1 MVILARRV
9 SRRPG
14 PSSRSRSRGPG
25 AMSGTSLTSQRS
37 ASYDEAMSVSERSDA
52 PLTPRDPRLAP
63 WRAFVRA
70 QAHVSRRLDEDLR
83 AEHGLSLQEYVAL
96 LILAESPE
104 RRMRMGHLAESL
116 TLSKSGATR
125 LIDRL
130 VDDGFVARASCSS
143 DARGA
148 EAALTDAGVARLR
161 TAAPT
166 HLRGIADYF
175 LSAIGSDDLE
185 VIERAMHEVS
195 SCASGRRETA
205 RPGAADVARSAP
217 GAGTSAAATARPP
230 A

>member
-1 MVILARRV
+1 MPSIATPEV
-9 SRRPG
+9 S
-14 PSSRSRSRGPG
+14 
-25 AMSGTSLTSQRS
+25 
-37 ASYDEAMSVSERSDA
+37 
-52 PLTPRDPRLAP
+52 PLTPRDTRLAP

-104 RRMRMGHLAESL
+104 RRLRMGRLAESL

-130 VDDGFVARASCSS
+130 VDDGLVARVSCSS
-143 DARGA
+143 DLRGA
-148 EAALTDAGVARLR
+148 EAALTEAGVSRLR

-175 LSAIGSDDLE
+175 LSAIDGGDLDTVERTMRCVADAACGSR
-185 VIERAMHEVS
+185 ERA
-195 SCASGRRETA
+195 
-205 RPGAADVARSAP
+205 
-217 GAGTSAAATARPP
+217 
-230 A
+230 

>member
-1 MVILARRV
+1 V
-9 SRRPG
+9 
-14 PSSRSRSRGPG
+14 PSSTATTTDPATHR
-25 AMSGTSLTSQRS
+25 Q
-37 ASYDEAMSVSERSDA
+37 A

-104 RRMRMGHLAESL
+104 RRLRMGRLADSL

-130 VDDGFVARASCSS
+130 VDDGLVDRVTCSS
-143 DARGA
+143 YLRGA
-148 EAALTDAGVARLR
+148 EAALTEAGVNRLR

-175 LSAIGSDDLE
+175 LSAIDGDDLE
-185 VIERAMHEVS
+185 VVQRTMQ
-195 SCASGRRETA
+195 
-205 RPGAADVARSAP
+205 DVADRACHP
-217 GAGTSAAATARPP
+217 KARG
-230 A
+230 

>member
-1 MVILARRV
+1 MLAVRRV
-9 SRRPG
+9 SN
-14 PSSRSRSRGPG
+14 
-25 AMSGTSLTSQRS
+25 AASLTAQR
-37 ASYDEAMSVSERSDA
+37 APPYDSRTVPTTTTRAPRDAKPLAAADPGVA
-52 PLTPRDPRLAP
+52 PLTARDTRLGP

-104 RRMRMGHLAESL
+104 RRLRMGRLADSL

-130 VDDGFVARASCSS
+130 VDDGFVARVSCSS
-143 DARGA
+143 DLRGA
-148 EAALTDAGVARLR
+148 EAALTDAGVQRLR

-175 LSAIGSDDLE
+175 LSAIEKGDLD
-185 VIERAMHEVS
+185 VVERTMRSV
-195 SCASGRRETA
+195 
-205 RPGAADVARSAP
+205 ADRAC
-217 GAGTSAAATARPP
+217 GTKDRA
-230 A
+230 